1 MFVDIHVIQSVPPSN
16 INRDDTGSP
25 KTAYYGGVLRSRVS
39 SQAWKKAVRSTF
51 VDNVVQDGLGVRTKQ
66 AVEKLV
72 ERMKTHDPDLDA
84 AEAQRRAKQVLEALG
99 MKIEEVKLTKTQQ
112 KAVDAGE
119 AAPPGFGKT
128 QYLVFWSNRQL
139 DRLAELAL
147 ASEAKP
153 TKAAAK
159 AAADADHGL
168 EVALFGRMVADAA
181 DLNVD
186 ASVQVAHAIS
196 THAVTPEQDY
206 YTAVDDANPEEE
218 TGAGMIG
225 VIEFNSSTLYRFA
238 TVDVE
243 GLAANLGDAEATAR
257 AVEAFVNG
265 FVTSMPTGKQN
276 TFANRTIPDAV
287 LVCIR
292 DDRSINLVGAF
303 EEAVVSTA
311 GFTRAS
317 VARLVAEF
325 DSVSS
330 MGFAPAMVITAR
342 GSERASALDA
352 LSRPA
357 PLPALVTAVGAAVR
371 ATHIESGSS
380 E

>member
-181 DLNVD
+181 DRSP
-186 ASVQVAHAIS
+186 A
-196 THAVTPEQDY
+196 
-206 YTAVDDANPEEE
+206 
-218 TGAGMIG
+218 
-225 VIEFNSSTLYRFA
+225 
-238 TVDVE
+238 
-243 GLAANLGDAEATAR
+243 AR
-257 AVEAFVNG
+257 A
-265 FVTSMPTGKQN
+265 
-276 TFANRTIPDAV
+276 
-287 LVCIR
+287 
-292 DDRSINLVGAF
+292 
-303 EEAVVSTA
+303 
-311 GFTRAS
+311 
-317 VARLVAEF
+317 
-325 DSVSS
+325 
-330 MGFAPAMVITAR
+330 
-342 GSERASALDA
+342 
-352 LSRPA
+352 
-357 PLPALVTAVGAAVR
+357 
-371 ATHIESGSS
+371 
-380 E
+380 